1 MESTNKAIPPST
13 NTACEFI
20 ISRPLQLLP
29 NTQLEALEST
39 NTPETEWFSVRG
51 ALVGEVIRE
60 ETPCEY

>member
-1 MESTNKAIPPST
+1 MDRTNEALPPST

-20 ISRPLQLLP
+20 ISRPLQLLS
-29 NTQLEALEST
+29 NTQLEALDFP
-39 NTPETEWFSVRG
+39 NTSETEWFSVRG